1 MNSLRQEKMNL
12 TKKEQDIYIPRNR
25 EELKT
30 KNKKCG
36 ESAEVRSE

>member
-30 KNKKCG
+30 DTKCG
-36 ESAEVRSE
+36 ESSEVRSE